1 MVNSIHN
8 VPSAMTA
15 TSRTAALDRLLTL
28 SGRLT
33 EVMDQGMS
41 GRGLSRPQATLLM
54 VLHHNGPT
62 VQRGLSQALGVTPRH
77 VTGLVD
83 ALEADG
89 WVERRP
95 HPTDRRASM
104 VTLTEQGEA
113 AVATMNGDRQGWAEQ
128 LFADVPESDL
138 AAFIA
143 ILDTLDK
150 AVPRRNDD
158 PQCGG

>member
-8 VPSAMTA
+8 VPGA
-15 TSRTAALDRLLTL
+15 TTSVSRAAALDRLLTL

-41 GRGLSRPQATLLM
+41 GRGLSRPHATLLM
-54 VLHHNGPT
+54 VLHRNGPT

-83 ALEADG
+83 ALEANG

-104 VTLTEQGEA
+104 VTLTEQGQA
-113 AVATMNGDRQGWAEQ
+113 AVATMNNDRRNWAEQ
-128 LFADVPESDL
+128 LFADVPEGDL
-138 AAFIA
+138 ATFIA
-143 ILDTLDK
+143 ILDTLD
-150 AVPRRNDD
+150 AAAPRRDDD
-158 PQCGG
+158 PHCES